1 MADQS
6 DHSKM
11 HKYICRTTLLD
22 ILLVNLISFFFTV
35 NQTLNTNKTLITIL
49 VSVVEK
55 KNYNWNINTLLAAR
69 NLINNFVALL

>member
-22 ILLVNLISFFFTV
+22 ILLVILISFFFTV

-49 VSVVEK
+49 VSAVEK